1 MIKAVF
7 LDMDGTVISHKQG
20 KVLESTKDAIC
31 QLRERG
37 IKVFAATGRHI
48 LEMEEL
54 PVKGISFDGYVML
67 NGQICLDGEK
77 QLVYDFP
84 IATEDTK
91 KLVAVFEKRETPIML
106 VGMHAMYINFVDE
119 KARAAQKAISTAM
132 PKVGSYNGENV
143 YQFIVY
149 DNRK

>member
-1 MIKAVF
+1 M
-7 LDMDGTVISHKQG
+7 
-20 KVLESTKDAIC
+20 
-31 QLRERG
+31 
-37 IKVFAATGRHI
+37 
-48 LEMEEL
+48 EMEEL

-106 VGMHAMYINFVDE
+106 VGMHAMYINLWM
-119 KARAAQKAISTAM
+119 KKLGRL
-132 PKVGSYNGENV
+132 
-143 YQFIVY
+143 
-149 DNRK
+149 RKQSQQQCPR